1 MVLIHWVHDVYGS
14 FLTFFGHLVSL
25 TIGVIKGVIMIESN
39 PFTRKY
45 FSILL
50 VPCACEGQNNIFSIR
65 FAIVESENK
74 DSWTWFLI
82 QVLERI
88 FNTKHDFIIIYDRQI
103 GLLDTIPFVF
113 SDAHYSYSYSHLA
126 QNLG

>member
-1 MVLIHWVHDVYGS
+1 MSEL
-14 FLTFFGHLVSL
+14 
-25 TIGVIKGVIMIESN
+25 N

-50 VPCACEGQNNIFSIR
+50 VPYACEGQNNIFSIT

-88 FNTKHDFIIIYDRQI
+88 FNTKHDVIIISDRQK
-103 GLLDTIPFVF
+103 GLLDTVPFVF
-113 SDAHYSYSYSHLA
+113 SDAHYSYSCRHLA